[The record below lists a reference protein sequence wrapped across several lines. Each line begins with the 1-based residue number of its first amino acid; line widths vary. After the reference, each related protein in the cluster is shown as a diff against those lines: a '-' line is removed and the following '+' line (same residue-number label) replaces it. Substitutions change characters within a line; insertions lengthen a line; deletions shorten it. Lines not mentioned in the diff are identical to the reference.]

1 MKKIVV
7 VMVLSFGLSAAP
19 FRGNAQIGIIKE
31 ILIKV
36 IKAIDLAIQKQQN
49 KVIWLQNAQ
58 KTLENTMSKLKLD
71 QITDWVS
78 RQKELY
84 ADYYNDLRKVKDIIT
99 YYQRIKTISDKQV
112 QLVEAYKRAFSLFKS
127 DNHFTP
133 EEIAYMGRVYTGIL
147 DASVNNLDQVFMVI
161 SSFTTTM
168 TDEARLAIINKAAD
182 ALDKNYRDLTQFNTQ
197 NKILSLHRSKDQQ
210 EVDVVRALY
219 GIQ

>member
-1 MKKIVV
+1 MKK
-7 VMVLSFGLSAAP
+7 MLLMLVLSTGLSMAP
-19 FRGNAQIGIIKE
+19 VRSDAQIIRA

-36 IKAIDLAIQKQQN
+36 IKAIDLAIQRQQN
-49 KVIWLQNAQ
+49 KIIWLQNAQ

-71 QITDWVS
+71 QITDWVN

-84 ADYYNDLRKVKDIIT
+84 QNYYEDLKKVKDVIA
-99 YYQRIKTISDKQV
+99 YYQRIKVISEKQV
-112 QLVEAYKRAFSLFKS
+112 QLVEAYKRAFNLFKS
-127 DNHFTP
+127 DNHFTAD
-133 EEIAYMGRVYTGIL
+133 EIAYMEKVYEGIL

-182 ALDKNYRDLTQFNTQ
+182 TLDKNYRDLTQFNTQ
-197 NKILSLHRSKDQQ
+197 NKLLSLHRSKDQQ
-210 EVDVVRALY
+210 EVILVRALY

>member
-1 MKKIVV
+1 MKRKLWMLI
-7 VMVLSFGLSAAP
+7 LCFGLSMAP
-19 FRGNAQIGIIKE
+19 IKSHAQIVIIKE
-31 ILIKV
+31 ILIKI

-84 ADYYNDLRKVKDIIT
+84 ADYYESLKKVKAIIT
-99 YYQRIKTISDKQV
+99 YYNRIKSVTEKQIL
-112 QLVEAYKRAFSLFKS
+112 LVEAYKRAFALFKS

-133 EEIAYMGRVYTGIL
+133 EEIEYMGRVYSGIL
-147 DASVNNLDQVFMVI
+147 DASVKNLDQVFMVI

-168 TDEARLAIINKAAD
+168 TDDARLAIINKAAD

-197 NKILSLHRSKDQQ
+197 NKILSLHRSKDQN

-219 GIQ
+219 GIH

>member
-1 MKKIVV
+1 MKRKVWMLTVCI
-7 VMVLSFGLSAAP
+7 GLCLAP
-19 FRGNAQIGIIKE
+19 VKSHAQIVIIKE

-71 QITDWVS
+71 QITDWVNK
-78 RQKELY
+78 QKELY
-84 ADYYNDLRKVKDIIT
+84 QDYYDDLKKVKDVIT
-99 YYQRIKTISDKQV
+99 YYQRIKTISQKQV
-112 QLVEAYKRAFSLFKS
+112 QLVEAYKRAFNLFRS
-127 DNHFTP
+127 DNHFTL
-133 EEIAYMGRVYTGIL
+133 EEIAYMEKVYSGIL
-147 DASVNNLDQVFMVI
+147 DASVKNLDQVYMVI

-210 EVDVVRALY
+210 EVDIVRALY
-219 GIQ
+219 GIH

>member
-1 MKKIVV
+1 MKKI
-7 VMVLSFGLSAAP
+7 MWMLVLCFGLCLAP
-19 FRGNAQIGIIKE
+19 VKSQAQVGIIKE
-31 ILIKV
+31 ILIKI

-84 ADYYNDLRKVKDIIT
+84 ADYYEGLRKVKDIIT
-99 YYQRIKTISDKQV
+99 YYQRIKAISEKQV
-112 QLVEAYKRAFSLFKS
+112 QVVEAYKRAFNLFKS
-127 DNHFTP
+127 DNHFTVD
-133 EEIAYMGRVYTGIL
+133 EIAYMEKVYAGIL
-147 DASVNNLDQVFMVI
+147 DASVKNLDQVYMII

-219 GIQ
+219 GIH

>member
-1 MKKIVV
+1 MKKIVW
-7 VMVLSFGLSAAP
+7 MLVLCFGLSMAP
-19 FRGNAQIGIIKE
+19 VKSDAQIIKA
-31 ILIKV
+31 ILIKI

-58 KTLENTMSKLKLD
+58 KTLENTMSKLKLA

-99 YYQRIKTISDKQV
+99 YYQRIKTISEKQV
-112 QLVEAYKRAFSLFKS
+112 HLVEAYKRAFGSFKS
-127 DNHFTP
+127 DHHFTP
-133 EEIAYMGRVYTGIL
+133 EEIAYMEKVYAGIL
-147 DASVNNLDQVFMVI
+147 DASVKNLDQVNMVI

-168 TDEARLAIINKAAD
+168 TDEARIAIINKAAD

-219 GIQ
+219 GIH

>member
-1 MKKIVV
+1 MKKIAFVL
-7 VMVLSFGLSAAP
+7 VLSFGLSLAP
-19 FRGNAQIGIIKE
+19 IQSHAQIGIIKE
-31 ILIKV
+31 IIIKI

-84 ADYYNDLRKVKDIIT
+84 ADYYEDLKKVKDVIT
-99 YYQRIKTISDKQV
+99 YYQRIKTISQKQV
-112 QLVEAYKRAFSLFKS
+112 QLVEAYKRAFGLFQS
-127 DNHFTP
+127 DNHFTAD
-133 EEIAYMGRVYTGIL
+133 EIAYMGKVYTGIL
-147 DASVNNLDQVFMVI
+147 DASVNNLDQIYMVI

-197 NKILSLHRSKDQQ
+197 NKLLSLHRSKDQQ

-219 GIQ
+219 GIH

>member
-1 MKKIVV
+1 MKKILW
-7 VMVLSFGLSAAP
+7 MLALCFGLSMAP
-19 FRGNAQIGIIKE
+19 VKSHAQIGIIKE
-31 ILIKV
+31 ILIKI

-99 YYQRIKTISDKQV
+99 YYKRIKGITEKQV
-112 QLVEAYKRAFSLFKS
+112 LLVEAYKRAFGLFKS
-127 DNHFTP
+127 DDHFTP
-133 EEIAYMGRVYTGIL
+133 EEIEYMGRVYSGIL
-147 DASVNNLDQVFMVI
+147 EASVKNLDQVYLVI

-168 TDEARLAIINKAAD
+168 TDEARLAIINKAVD

-197 NKILSLHRSKDQQ
+197 NKMLSLHRSRDQQ
-210 EVDVVRALY
+210 EVDVIRALY
-219 GIQ
+219 GIH

>member
-1 MKKIVV
+1 MKKILC
-7 VMVLSFGLSAAP
+7 VLALCFGLMVPAKSQV
-19 FRGNAQIGIIKE
+19 QIITAVLK
-31 ILIKV
+31 KV

-58 KTLENTMSKLKLD
+58 KTMENTMSKLKLD
-71 QITDWVS
+71 QISDWVS

-84 ADYYNDLRKVKDIIT
+84 ADYYQDLKKVKDVIT
-99 YYQRIKTISDKQV
+99 YYKRIKDISEKQIS
-112 QLVEAYKRAFSLFKS
+112 LVSAYKRAFSLFKT

-133 EEIAYMGRVYTGIL
+133 EEIEYMGKVYGGII
-147 DASVNNLDQVFMVI
+147 DASVENLDQIYMVI

-182 ALDKNYRDLTQFNTQ
+182 ALDKNYRDLTKFTTQ
-197 NKILSLHRSKDQQ
+197 NKLLSLQRSKDQE

-219 GIQ
+219 GIH

>member
-1 MKKIVV
+1 M
-7 VMVLSFGLSAAP
+7 MWMLALCFGLSMAP
-19 FRGNAQIGIIKE
+19 VKSHAQIGIIKE

-58 KTLENTMSKLKLD
+58 KALENTMSKLKLD
-71 QITDWVS
+71 QITDWVN

-84 ADYYNDLRKVKDIIT
+84 QNYYDDLKKVKDVIA
-99 YYQRIKTISDKQV
+99 YYQRIKAITEKQV
-112 QLVEAYKRAFSLFKS
+112 QLVEAYKRAFNLFKS
-127 DNHFTP
+127 DSHFTP
-133 EEIAYMGRVYTGIL
+133 EEIEYMGRVYSGIL
-147 DASVNNLDQVFMVI
+147 DASVNNLDQVYMVI

-168 TDEARLAIINKAAD
+168 TDEARLVIINKAAD

-210 EVDVVRALY
+210 EVDVVKALY
-219 GIQ
+219 GIH

>member
-1 MKKIVV
+1 MKRVIV
-7 VMVLSFGLSAAP
+7 MIGLCFVCMAP
-19 FRGNAQIGIIKE
+19 VKSHAQIGIIKE

-36 IKAIDLAIQKQQN
+36 IKAIDLAIQRQQN

-84 ADYYNDLRKVKDIIT
+84 ADYYEGLRKVKDIIT
-99 YYQRIKTISDKQV
+99 YYKRIKSITEKQV
-112 QLVEAYKRAFSLFKS
+112 QLVEAYKRAFNLFKS

-133 EEIAYMGRVYTGIL
+133 EEIEYMDKVYSGIIN
-147 DASVNNLDQVFMVI
+147 ASVDNLDQIYMVI

-197 NKILSLHRSKDQQ
+197 NKMLSLHRSKDQQ

-219 GIQ
+219 GIR

>member
-1 MKKIVV
+1 MKK
-7 VMVLSFGLSAAP
+7 MMWTMALCFGLSMAP
-19 FRGNAQIGIIKE
+19 VKSQAQIGIIKE

-49 KVIWLQNAQ
+49 KIIWLQNAQ

-71 QITDWVS
+71 QITDWVNK
-78 RQKELY
+78 QKELY
-84 ADYYNDLRKVKDIIT
+84 QDYYDDLKKVKDVIT
-99 YYQRIKTISDKQV
+99 YYQRIKTISEKQV
-112 QLVEAYKRAFSLFKS
+112 QLVEGYKRAFNLFKS

-133 EEIAYMGRVYTGIL
+133 DEIAYMEKVYTGIL
-147 DASVNNLDQVFMVI
+147 DASVKNLDQVFMVI

-219 GIQ
+219 GIH